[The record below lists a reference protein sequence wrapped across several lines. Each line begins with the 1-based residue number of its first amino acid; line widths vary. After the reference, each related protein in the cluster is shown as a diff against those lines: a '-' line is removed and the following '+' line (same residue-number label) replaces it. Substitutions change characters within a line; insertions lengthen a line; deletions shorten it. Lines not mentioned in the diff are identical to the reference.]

1 MYAALGSSA
10 NSRLA
15 EELGLTLTDEARVP
29 FGDHMKTSLDG
40 VWAAGDIVAGLDRIS
55 VAMGHAA
62 VAATSIHNWL
72 PKPELH
78 HENSIAASD
87 GRGCLRWQHA
97 V

>member
-1 MYAALGSSA
+1 
-10 NSRLA
+10 
-15 EELGLTLTDEARVP
+15 
-29 FGDHMKTSLDG
+29 MKTSIEG
-40 VWAAGDIVAGLDRIS
+40 VWAAGDIVAGLDQIS

-78 HENSIAASD
+78 YENSVSASD
-87 GRGCLRWQHA
+87 GQD